1 MRLRVVTWN
10 IHKGIGG
17 VDRRYRIDRV
27 VAVLEKLAPDIAL
40 LQEVSHGLPRSHFHD
55 QADLLASTLGMRH
68 LAFGPQHRFREGGYG
83 NAILSRW
90 PLALVDHVDLTIG
103 TRKRRG
109 AICARTRVRFGE
121 HSRTVFVVNLHLGLA
136 GSERGRQ
143 LERFLT
149 SHPFGRLHHR
159 TPIELGGDLNDLW
172 GSLGPRFLQPAG
184 FLRAGSIA
192 STFPA
197 AWPIRPL
204 DGIFVRGDLRTHG
217 CAPVRD
223 TLTRSA
229 SDHLPLVADLDLRF
243 TPSMRIPAPGHL
255 KHSSEYG

>member
-27 VAVLEKLAPDIAL
+27 VAVLSKLEPDIAL
-40 LQEVSHGLPRSHFHD
+40 LQEVSHDLPRSHFHD
-55 QADLLASTLGMRH
+55 QAELLAEALAMRH
-68 LAFGPQHRFREGGYG
+68 VAFGPQHRFREGGYG

-90 PLALVDHVDLTIG
+90 PLAMVDHVDLTIG
-103 TRKRRG
+103 ARKRRG
-109 AICARTRVRFGE
+109 AICARSRVRFGE

-149 SHPFGRLHHR
+149 SHPFGGLHHR
-159 TPIELGGDLNDLW
+159 TPIVLGGDLNDLW
-172 GSLGPRFLQPAG
+172 GSLGRRFLNPAG
-184 FLRAGSIA
+184 FLRAGGMA

-204 DGIFVRGDLRTHG
+204 DGIFVRGDVRAHG
-217 CAPVRD
+217 CTPVVD
-223 TLTRSA
+223 PLTRSA
-229 SDHLPLVADLDLRF
+229 SDHLPLVAELDLRF
-243 TPSMRIPAPGHL
+243 TPSMHAPAHPHL
-255 KHSSEYG
+255 KHSSGTG

>member
-27 VAVLEKLAPDIAL
+27 VSVLQALAPDVAL
-40 LQEVSHGLPRSHFHD
+40 LQEVSDGLPRSHFHD
-55 QADLLASTLGMRH
+55 QADLLGSTLGMRH
-68 LAFGPQHRFREGGYG
+68 VEFGPQHRFREGGYG

-90 PLALVDHVDLTIG
+90 PVVLADHIDLTIG

-121 HSRTVFVVNLHLGLA
+121 HSRTVYVVNLHLGLV

-149 SHPFGRLHHR
+149 SHPFARLHHR
-159 TPIELGGDLNDLW
+159 TPIVLGGDLNDVW
-172 GSLGPRFLQPAG
+172 ASLGPRFLEPAG
-184 FLRAGSIA
+184 FRRAGTA
-192 STFPA
+192 VNTFPA

-217 CAPVRD
+217 CACHRD
-223 TLTRSA
+223 ALTKQA

-255 KHSSEYG
+255 RHATGPG

>member
-1 MRLRVVTWN
+1 MRLRILTGN

-27 VAVLEKLAPDIAL
+27 VAVLEGLNPDIAL
-40 LQEVSHGLPRSHFHD
+40 LQEVSHDLPRSQFHD
-55 QADLLASTLGMRH
+55 QADLLASALGMRH
-68 LAFGPQHRFREGGYG
+68 VAFGPQHRFREGGYG

-90 PLALVDHVDLTIG
+90 PLAGIDHVDLTIG

-121 HSRTVFVVNLHLGLA
+121 HSRTVVVVNLHLGLA

-149 SHPFGRLHHR
+149 SHPFDRLHHR
-159 TPIELGGDLNDLW
+159 TPIVLGGDLNDVW
-172 GSLGPRFLQPAG
+172 GSLGRRFLQPAG

-223 TLTRSA
+223 TLTRAA

-243 TPSMRIPAPGHL
+243 TPSMRITPHPHL